1 MEKDRWR
8 ASERK
13 TERRTSLG
21 PSLFYFVHKHAS
33 MRPSLS
39 LSVLCCV
46 SVRIWLPFKSH
57 FIKETFGVYYV
68 YRRHPAVWRIN
79 TKIYWRSSGSI
90 ALFQSE
96 TKRWN
101 ARAFETTMTTVGEKS
116 QHIKL
121 PPNGF
126 NSRLYSHHYYTHSL
140 CVFFSV
146 CGCRYHITRIYN
158 THACTSLTIA
168 GKYEKKNDAK
178 EQFFVAIFSISISL
192 YNKRLQIIITFKQER
207 VHSKIHR
214 MSTFTF
220 NHFKLK
226 IILTLTCDEF
236 SNEMHIPHGTTHKQ

>member
-121 PPNGF
+121 SSTVF
-126 NSRLYSHHYYTHSL
+126 SSLLYAFVVCLFFCLWLSLPHHTHL
-140 CVFFSV
+140 KYACMYLAYN
-146 CGCRYHITRIYN
+146 CGKIREKKWCERTIFCRYFLN
-158 THACTSLTIA
+158 
-168 GKYEKKNDAK
+168 
-178 EQFFVAIFSISISL
+178 
-192 YNKRLQIIITFKQER
+192 
-207 VHSKIHR
+207 
-214 MSTFTF
+214 F
-220 NHFKLK
+220 NH
-226 IILTLTCDEF
+226 II
-236 SNEMHIPHGTTHKQ
+236 